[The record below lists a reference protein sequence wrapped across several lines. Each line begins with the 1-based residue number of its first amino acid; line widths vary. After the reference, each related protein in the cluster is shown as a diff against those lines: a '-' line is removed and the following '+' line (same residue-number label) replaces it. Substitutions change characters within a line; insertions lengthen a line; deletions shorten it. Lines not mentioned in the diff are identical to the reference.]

1 MTGVEIDF
9 VVKDSLAALA
19 LYERIFEVERVE
31 VTAFPQGKNEAIFN
45 IYGTRFHLLDEN
57 PQFGLHAPTPGVPQ
71 SIWFNILVP
80 HISKVHA
87 IALDAGCQEI
97 QPVTE
102 MMDFGVSNSVF
113 SDPFGYVWM
122 LHKIHKVISLEERV
136 ALWENKNE

>member
-19 LYERIFEVERVE
+19 LYERIFEVERLE
-31 VTAFPQGKNEAIFN
+31 VTAFLPGKNEAIFS

-71 SIWFNILVP
+71 SIWFNVLVP
-80 HISKVHA
+80 DISKVHE
-87 IALDAGCQEI
+87 IALDAGCKEI

-102 MMDFGVSNSVF
+102 MKDFGVSNSVF
-113 SDPFGYVWM
+113 SDPFAYVWM
-122 LHKIHKVISLEERV
+122 LHQINKVISFEERV
-136 ALWENKNE
+136 ALWESNNE